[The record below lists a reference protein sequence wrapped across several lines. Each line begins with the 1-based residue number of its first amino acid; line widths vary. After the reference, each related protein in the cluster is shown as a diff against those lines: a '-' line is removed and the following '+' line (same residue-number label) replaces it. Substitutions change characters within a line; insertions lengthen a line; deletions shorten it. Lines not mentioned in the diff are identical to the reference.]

1 MAYHHSLFLEKLM
14 SKVQS
19 LWSKA
24 DKFLTLSRKI
34 IINLVTVIVFVF
46 ITFLLIGGVGSFFS
60 EEESIST
67 KDKILWFKPIG
78 VVVDTSTSSSTSFD
92 ALILGS
98 SNVQQHELD
107 DLLKVLNNAADDEN
121 LAAIY
126 INVSELGMYYAS
138 AFELANAVKN
148 IKDKGKRVIAYGQ
161 NIGNNAF
168 LISSQANEIILNKY
182 GQVSSFGFS
191 RKREYIKDLYENI
204 KLNQHVFIAGEWKT
218 GPEPFTRNSM
228 SEQDITQWNEFA
240 IPLWKKMTAIM
251 ESGRNLDSGTIQN
264 YGDSF
269 WKLAQEEPEVSQIA
283 LNEGLVDMVFTV
295 EELRHWFFEEYPNKE
310 NDVNKLPDSVSIYD
324 YLSTIASEENNSNN
338 KIAVINIEGAIS
350 IGESSYGIAGSDTIV
365 KNIRKAIKDNS
376 VKALV
381 LQVNSPGGGVYPSE
395 LITNALDEFKDT
407 GRPIVSSMGDIAAS
421 GGVWVTT
428 LSDEIWAKEETL
440 TGSIGVYGVL
450 TTIENLYDWAG
461 VQVDGVSSTDA
472 AKWDNRFEMPENV
485 TSAIQAGVDNVYDN
499 FVNKVSE
506 NRDMRYE
513 EVHAVAKGR
522 IWSGEKALQ
531 LGLIDKIGDLND
543 ALESASNMAEID
555 NYKVVR
561 YFKELDPFEIFINE
575 LLDNLDIKFQF
586 GSRSK
591 QVLNLLN
598 NEYKFINKEKDIDI
612 VSFCFECEYFN
623 TK

>member
-1 MAYHHSLFLEKLM
+1 M

-19 LWSKA
+19 VWSKA

-34 IINLVTVIVFVF
+34 IINLATVVVLVV
-46 ITFLLIGGVGSFFS
+46 ITFSLIGGIGSFFS

-67 KDKILWFKPIG
+67 EDKILWFKPVG
-78 VVVDTSTSSSTSFD
+78 VVVDSSSSSSTSFD
-92 ALILGS
+92 ALLLGS
-98 SNVQQHELD
+98 TDVQQHELK
-107 DLLKVLNNAADDEN
+107 DLIKVLENAADDES

-161 NIGNNAF
+161 NFGNNAY

-191 RKREYIKDLYENI
+191 RKREYVKDLYENI

-218 GPEPFTRNSM
+218 GPENFTRNNM
-228 SEQDITQWNEFA
+228 SEEDITQWNEFA
-240 IPLWKKMTAIM
+240 NPLWKKMTDFM

-269 WKLAQEEPEVSQIA
+269 WTSALDEPEVAQIA

-295 EELRHWFFEEYPNKE
+295 EDLRHWFFDEYPNKD
-310 NDVNKLPDSVSIYD
+310 NDKNKLPDSISIYD
-324 YLSTIASEENNSNN
+324 YLSTIESEENDSKN

-350 IGESSYGIAGSDTIV
+350 TGESSYGIAGSDTIV
-365 KNIRKAIKDNS
+365 KNIRKAIKDDS

-395 LITNALDEFKDT
+395 LITNALNEFKET
-407 GRPIVSSMGDIAAS
+407 NRPIVSSMGDIAAS

-472 AKWDNRFEMPENV
+472 ANWDNRFAMPENV
-485 TSAIQAGVDNVYDN
+485 TNAIQAGVDDIYEK
-499 FVNKVSE
+499 FVNKVSA
-506 NRDMRYE
+506 NRNMPYE
-513 EVHAVAKGR
+513 EIHAIAKGR

-531 LGLIDKIGDLND
+531 LGLIDKIGDLDD

-555 NYKVVR
+555 DFKVVR
-561 YFKELDPFEIFINE
+561 YFKELDPFEVFINE
-575 LLDNLDIKFQF
+575 LLDNLDISFDF
-586 GSRSK
+586 GNRSK
-591 QVLNLLN
+591 QILNLLN
-598 NEYKFINKEKDIDI
+598 SEYKFINKDKNVDM

>member
-1 MAYHHSLFLEKLM
+1 M

-19 LWSKA
+19 VWSKA

-34 IINLVTVIVFVF
+34 IINIATVVVLVV
-46 ITFLLIGGVGSFFS
+46 ITFSLIGGIGSFFS

-67 KDKILWFKPIG
+67 EDKILWFKPVG
-78 VVVDTSTSSSTSFD
+78 VVVDSSSSSSASFD
-92 ALILGS
+92 ALLLGS
-98 SNVQQHELD
+98 TDVQQHELE
-107 DLLKVLNNAADDEN
+107 DLIKVLKNAADDES

-161 NIGNNAF
+161 NYGNNAY

-191 RKREYIKDLYENI
+191 RKREYVKDLYENI

-218 GPEPFTRNSM
+218 GPENFTRNNM
-228 SEQDITQWNEFA
+228 SEEDITQWNEFA
-240 IPLWKKMTAIM
+240 NPLWKKMTDFM

-269 WKLAQEEPEVSQIA
+269 WTSALDEPEVAQIA
-283 LNEGLVDMVFTV
+283 LNKGLVDMVFTV
-295 EELRHWFFEEYPNKE
+295 EDLRHWFFDEYPNKD
-310 NDVNKLPDSVSIYD
+310 NDKNKLPDSISIYD
-324 YLSTIASEENNSNN
+324 YLSTIESEENDSKN

-350 IGESSYGIAGSDTIV
+350 TGESSYGIAGSDTIV
-365 KNIRKAIKDNS
+365 KNIRKAIKDDS

-395 LITNALDEFKDT
+395 LITNALNEFKET
-407 GRPIVSSMGDIAAS
+407 NRPIVSSMGDIAAS

-461 VQVDGVSSTDA
+461 IQVDGVSSTDA
-472 AKWDNRFEMPENV
+472 ANWDNRFAMPENV
-485 TSAIQAGVDNVYDN
+485 TNAIQAGVDDIYDK
-499 FVNKVSE
+499 FVNKVSA
-506 NRDMRYE
+506 NRNMRYE
-513 EVHAVAKGR
+513 EVHAIAKGR

-531 LGLIDKIGDLND
+531 LGLIDKIGDLDD

-555 NYKVVR
+555 DYKVVR
-561 YFKELDPFEIFINE
+561 YFKELDPFEVFINE
-575 LLDNLDIKFQF
+575 LLDNLDIRFDF
-586 GSRSK
+586 GNRSK
-591 QVLNLLN
+591 QILNLLN
-598 NEYKFINKEKDIDI
+598 SEYKFINKDKNVDM

>member
-1 MAYHHSLFLEKLM
+1 M

-19 LWSKA
+19 VWSKA

-34 IINLVTVIVFVF
+34 IINIATVVVLVV
-46 ITFLLIGGVGSFFS
+46 ITFSLIGGIGSFFS

-67 KDKILWFKPIG
+67 EDKILWFKPVG
-78 VVVDTSTSSSTSFD
+78 VVVDSSSSSSASFD
-92 ALILGS
+92 ALLLGS
-98 SNVQQHELD
+98 TDVQQHELE
-107 DLLKVLNNAADDEN
+107 DLIKVLKNAADDES

-161 NIGNNAF
+161 NYGNNAY

-191 RKREYIKDLYENI
+191 RKREYVKDLYENI

-218 GPEPFTRNSM
+218 GPENFTRNNM
-228 SEQDITQWNEFA
+228 SEEDITQWNEFA
-240 IPLWKKMTAIM
+240 NPLWKKMTDFM

-269 WKLAQEEPEVSQIA
+269 WTSALDEPEVAQIA

-295 EELRHWFFEEYPNKE
+295 EDLRHWFFDEYPNKD
-310 NDVNKLPDSVSIYD
+310 NDKNKLPDSISIYD
-324 YLSTIASEENNSNN
+324 YLSTIESEENDSKN

-350 IGESSYGIAGSDTIV
+350 TGESSYGIAGSDTIV
-365 KNIRKAIKDNS
+365 KNIRKAIKDDS

-395 LITNALDEFKDT
+395 LITNALNEFKET
-407 GRPIVSSMGDIAAS
+407 NRPIVSSMGDIAAS

-472 AKWDNRFEMPENV
+472 ANWDNRFAMPENV
-485 TSAIQAGVDNVYDN
+485 TNAIQAGVDDIYDK
-499 FVNKVSE
+499 FVNKVSA
-506 NRDMRYE
+506 NRNMRYE
-513 EVHAVAKGR
+513 EVHAIAKGR

-531 LGLIDKIGDLND
+531 LGLIDKIGDLDD

-555 NYKVVR
+555 DYKVVR
-561 YFKELDPFEIFINE
+561 YFKELDPFEVFINE
-575 LLDNLDIKFQF
+575 LLDNLDISFDF
-586 GSRSK
+586 GNRSK
-591 QVLNLLN
+591 QILNLLN
-598 NEYKFINKEKDIDI
+598 SEYKFINKDKNVDM
-612 VSFCFECEYFN
+612 VSFCFECEYFS

>member
-1 MAYHHSLFLEKLM
+1 M

-19 LWSKA
+19 VWSKA

-34 IINLVTVIVFVF
+34 IINIATVVVLVV
-46 ITFLLIGGVGSFFS
+46 ITFSLISGIGSFFS

-67 KDKILWFKPIG
+67 KEKILWFKPVG
-78 VVVDTSTSSSTSFD
+78 VVVDSSSSSSASFD
-92 ALILGS
+92 ALLLGS
-98 SNVQQHELD
+98 TDVQQHELE
-107 DLLKVLNNAADDEN
+107 DLIKVLKNAADDES

-161 NIGNNAF
+161 NYGNNAY

-191 RKREYIKDLYENI
+191 RKREYVKDLYENI

-218 GPEPFTRNSM
+218 GPENFTRNNM
-228 SEQDITQWNEFA
+228 SEEDITQWNEFA
-240 IPLWKKMTAIM
+240 NPLWKKMTDFM

-269 WKLAQEEPEVSQIA
+269 WTSALNEPEVAQIA

-295 EELRHWFFEEYPNKE
+295 EDLRHWFFDEYPNKD
-310 NDVNKLPDSVSIYD
+310 NDKNKLPDSISIYD
-324 YLSTIASEENNSNN
+324 YLSTVKSEENDSKN

-350 IGESSYGIAGSDTIV
+350 TGESSYGIAGSDTIV
-365 KNIRKAIKDNS
+365 RNIRKAIKDDS

-395 LITNALDEFKDT
+395 LITNALNEFKET
-407 GRPIVSSMGDIAAS
+407 NRPIVSSMGDIAAS

-472 AKWDNRFEMPENV
+472 ANWDNRFAMPENV
-485 TSAIQAGVDNVYDN
+485 TNAIQAGVDDIYDK
-499 FVNKVSE
+499 FVNKVSA
-506 NRDMRYE
+506 NRNMRYE
-513 EVHAVAKGR
+513 EVHAIAKGR

-531 LGLIDKIGDLND
+531 LGLIDKIGDLDD

-555 NYKVVR
+555 DYKVVR
-561 YFKELDPFEIFINE
+561 YFKELDPFEVFINE
-575 LLDNLDIKFQF
+575 LLDNLDIRFEF
-586 GSRSK
+586 GNRSK
-591 QVLNLLN
+591 QILNLLN
-598 NEYKFINKEKDIDI
+598 SEYKFINKDENVDM

>member
-1 MAYHHSLFLEKLM
+1 M

-19 LWSKA
+19 VWSKA

-34 IINLVTVIVFVF
+34 IINIATVVVLVV
-46 ITFLLIGGVGSFFS
+46 ITFSLIGGIGSFFS

-67 KDKILWFKPIG
+67 EDKILWFKPVG
-78 VVVDTSTSSSTSFD
+78 VVVDSSSSSSTSFD
-92 ALILGS
+92 ALLLGS
-98 SNVQQHELD
+98 TDVQQHELE
-107 DLLKVLNNAADDEN
+107 DLIKVLKNAADDES

-161 NIGNNAF
+161 NFGNNAY

-191 RKREYIKDLYENI
+191 RKREYVKDLYENI

-218 GPEPFTRNSM
+218 GPENFTRNNM
-228 SEQDITQWNEFA
+228 SEEDITQWNEFA
-240 IPLWKKMTAIM
+240 NPLWKKMTDFM

-269 WKLAQEEPEVSQIA
+269 WTSALDEPEVAQIA

-295 EELRHWFFEEYPNKE
+295 EDLRHWFFDEYPNKD
-310 NDVNKLPDSVSIYD
+310 NDKNKLPDSISIYD
-324 YLSTIASEENNSNN
+324 YLSTIESEENDSKN

-350 IGESSYGIAGSDTIV
+350 TGESSYGIAGSDTIV
-365 KNIRKAIKDNS
+365 KNIRKAIKDDS

-395 LITNALDEFKDT
+395 LITNALNEFKET
-407 GRPIVSSMGDIAAS
+407 NRPIVSSMGDIAAS

-472 AKWDNRFEMPENV
+472 ANWDNRFAMPENV
-485 TSAIQAGVDNVYDN
+485 TNAIQAGVDDIYDK
-499 FVNKVSE
+499 FVNKVSA
-506 NRDMRYE
+506 NRNMRYE
-513 EVHAVAKGR
+513 EVHAIAKGR

-531 LGLIDKIGDLND
+531 LGLIDKIGDLDD

-555 NYKVVR
+555 DFKVVR
-561 YFKELDPFEIFINE
+561 YFKELDPFEVFINE
-575 LLDNLDIKFQF
+575 LLDNLDISFDF
-586 GSRSK
+586 GNRSK
-591 QVLNLLN
+591 QILNLLN
-598 NEYKFINKEKDIDI
+598 SEYKFINKDKNVDM
-612 VSFCFECEYFN
+612 VSFCFECEYFS

>member
-1 MAYHHSLFLEKLM
+1 M

-19 LWSKA
+19 VWSKA

-34 IINLVTVIVFVF
+34 IINIATVVVLIV
-46 ITFLLIGGVGSFFS
+46 ITFSLIGGIGSFFS

-67 KDKILWFKPIG
+67 EDKILWFKPVG
-78 VVVDTSTSSSTSFD
+78 VVVDSSSSSSASFD
-92 ALILGS
+92 ALLLGS
-98 SNVQQHELD
+98 TDVQQHELE
-107 DLLKVLNNAADDEN
+107 DLIKVLKNAADDES

-161 NIGNNAF
+161 NYGNNAY

-191 RKREYIKDLYENI
+191 RKREYVKDLYENI

-218 GPEPFTRNSM
+218 GPENFTRNNM
-228 SEQDITQWNEFA
+228 SEEDITQWNEFA
-240 IPLWKKMTAIM
+240 NPLWKKMTDFM

-269 WKLAQEEPEVSQIA
+269 WTSALDEPEVAQIA

-295 EELRHWFFEEYPNKE
+295 EDLRHWFFDEYPNKD
-310 NDVNKLPDSVSIYD
+310 NDKNKLPDSISIYD
-324 YLSTIASEENNSNN
+324 YLSTIESEENDSKN

-350 IGESSYGIAGSDTIV
+350 TGESSYGIAGSDTIV
-365 KNIRKAIKDNS
+365 KNIRKAIKDDS

-395 LITNALDEFKDT
+395 LITNALNEFKET
-407 GRPIVSSMGDIAAS
+407 NRPIVSSMGDIAAS

-450 TTIENLYDWAG
+450 TTIEKLYDWAG

-472 AKWDNRFEMPENV
+472 ANWDNRFAMPENV
-485 TSAIQAGVDNVYDN
+485 TNAIQAGVDDIYDK
-499 FVNKVSE
+499 FVNKVSA
-506 NRDMRYE
+506 NRNMRYE
-513 EVHAVAKGR
+513 EVHAIAKGR

-531 LGLIDKIGDLND
+531 LGLIDKIGNLDD

-555 NYKVVR
+555 DFKVVR
-561 YFKELDPFEIFINE
+561 YFKELDPFEVFINE
-575 LLDNLDIKFQF
+575 LLDNLDIRFDF
-586 GSRSK
+586 GNRSK
-591 QVLNLLN
+591 QILNLLN
-598 NEYKFINKEKDIDI
+598 SEYKFINKDKNVDM